1 MKTTFPKPATKTNTA
16 VTKPA
21 RVVEEA
27 TETESSSAL
36 VEVADKPLAVITA
49 SGLEGEINTS
59 DLQIPRLNIANKTGE
74 LSNEF
79 PPGSI
84 VFRKEVAVGNQKNP
98 AKLVIIR
105 LAKKYMQRLPY
116 GAEERPK
123 IFATSS
129 DVRAAGGTLDI
140 TEGDMDIYD
149 PILTLTAAVQSPEKG
164 HPLFTF
170 ERNGENYALAQM
182 ILAKSAYNNAG
193 KQLITEAATALRTGL
208 SAGRYD
214 LTTSIRSNAMGSWF
228 TPVFR
233 LSGRNN
239 EEDAAWFAGLV

>member
-1 MKTTFPKPATKTNTA
+1 MKTTFPKPTRTATA
-16 VTKPA
+16 VTKPSRA
-21 RVVEEA
+21 VEE
-27 TETESSSAL
+27 TETDSTSAL
-36 VEVADKPLAVITA
+36 VEVQEKALAIPTT

-59 DLQIPRLNIANKTGE
+59 DFQIPRLNIANKTGE

-84 VFRKEVAVGNQKNP
+84 VFRKEVAVGNQKSP
-98 AKLVIIR
+98 ASLVLLR
-105 LAKKYMQRLPY
+105 LSKKYMQRLPY

-123 IFATSS
+123 IFATSA

-140 TEGDMDIYD
+140 TEGDMDVYD
-149 PILTLTAAVQSPEKG
+149 PILTLTAAVAAPEKN

-170 ERNGENYALAQM
+170 EHKGNNYALAQM

-208 SAGRYD
+208 AFGKYE
-214 LTTSIRSNAMGSWF
+214 LTTSIRSNQMGSWF

-233 LSGRNN
+233 LAGRNN
-239 EEDAAWFAGLV
+239 EEDAAWFNGLL